1 MYDCAIVGGGIA
13 GMQAAIQLGRYKH
26 SVIVIDAGEG
36 RSSLCRRYRNLL
48 GYPDGISG
56 SELLAA
62 GRRQADALGV
72 TFLHGIASDASMTED
87 TLTLEVACSRLN
99 EGDGGQDYV
108 RIQARRLLLATGVK
122 DRLPE
127 WPALFPCLGI
137 SVFVCPDCD
146 GYEAADRH
154 TLVLGSGDAGA
165 GMALTLTHWTRQI
178 TYVNHELATI
188 DGAKL
193 RQLDEHGIV
202 VIDQP
207 VSELLTDGEQLRG
220 VLLADGRT
228 VEADRGFIAFGGN
241 EVRSSLGAQLGV
253 KLSNNR
259 HIETDSRTK
268 QTSVRHVW
276 AAGDVAVHSEQSAIA
291 MGDGSQAAI
300 WMHKSLADK

>member
-36 RSSLCRRYRNLL
+36 RSSLCRRYHNLL

-56 SELLAA
+56 SDLLAA
-62 GRRQADALGV
+62 GRTQAEQLGV
-72 TFLHGIASDASMTED
+72 TFLHGIASDASQAAD
-87 TLTLEVACSRLN
+87 AFTLEVALSRLN

-154 TLVLGSGDAGA
+154 TLVLGSGNAGA

-178 TYVNHELATI
+178 TYVNHELETI
-188 DGAKL
+188 DDEML
-193 RQLDEHGIV
+193 RHLDVQGIP

-207 VSELLTDGEQLRG
+207 VSELLTEGDQLRG

-228 VEADRGFIAFGGN
+228 VEADRGFTAFGGN

-253 KLSNNR
+253 KLAGNR

-268 QTSVRHVW
+268 QTSVPYVW
-276 AAGDVAVHSEQSAIA
+276 AAGDVAVHSEQAAIA

-300 WMHKSLADK
+300 WMHKSLLDK